1 MNSPQLSLGTSL
13 EVAASVHGQD
23 VVANQHVALLP
34 RVIICNTSVVQKAV
48 YLAADGVR
56 DLGCLAINCDVGG
69 LETGLVFG
77 PRLVIPQARLSSNGM
92 VNDQRQAVQ
101 FGRLK

>member
-1 MNSPQLSLGTSL
+1 M
-13 EVAASVHGQD
+13 HCQD
-23 VVANQHVALLP
+23 VVADQHVALLP
-34 RVIICNTSVVQKAV
+34 GVVICDTSVVQKKV
-48 YLAADGVR
+48 QLAGDSCR

-77 PRLVIPQARLSSNGM
+77 PGLVIPQARLSSHG
-92 VNDQRQAVQ
+92 VVHDQRQVIQ

>member
-23 VVANQHVALLP
+23 VVADQHVTLLP
-34 RVIICNTSVVQKAV
+34 CVVICDTSVVQKV
-48 YLAADGVR
+48 VQLAGDGVR

-77 PRLVIPQARLSSNGM
+77 PGLVIPQARLSSNG
-92 VNDQRQAVQ
+92 VINDQRQAV
-101 FGRLK
+101 